1 VSAVFLNIV
10 QPLRVTEV
18 EPNGTRALAQALSS
32 APVLLS
38 GYMDF
43 KLGEVRDEDY
53 YSVTVAPGATLRATL
68 TPLVEGDPNVDLLD
82 ANGNL
87 LARDV
92 RPVLQVEN
100 VSATNSAAVPVTM
113 FVRIYAT
120 RGSLGPRKGTYT
132 RALSQ

>member
-1 VSAVFLNIV
+1 
-10 QPLRVTEV
+10 
-18 EPNGTRALAQALSS
+18 
-32 APVLLS
+32 VLLQ
-38 GYMDF
+38 
-43 KLGEVRDEDY
+43 DY

-92 RPVLQVEN
+92 RPILQVEN

-120 RGSLGPRKGTYT
+120 RGSLGPRKGAYT
-132 RALSQ
+132 LALSQ